1 MASVSLPAVVGGSVA
16 AVSAGYP
23 ALTLPIILC
32 SIAGAAL
39 FTLITH
45 EPKIYK
51 QCIYFFVSFVTGVS
65 GYELSATILSK
76 AVNCTVP
83 SSVGALIA
91 STIAV
96 TVLTKLVELA
106 QSWRQRR

>member
-65 GYELSATILSK
+65 GYELSAAILSK

-83 SSVGALIA
+83 NSVGALIA

-96 TVLTKLVELA
+96 TVLTKLVEVV

>member
-1 MASVSLPAVVGGSVA
+1 MASITLPAVVGGSVA

-32 SIAGAAL
+32 SVAGAAL

-76 AVNCTVP
+76 AISFTVP
-83 SSVGALIA
+83 NSVGALIA

>member
-1 MASVSLPAVVGGSVA
+1 MASITLPAVVGGSVA
-16 AVSAGYP
+16 AVSTGYP

-45 EPKIYK
+45 EPKICK

-65 GYELSATILSK
+65 GCELSAAILSK
-76 AVNCTVP
+76 AISFTVP
-83 SSVGALIA
+83 NSVGALIA

-96 TVLTKLVELA
+96 TVLTKLVGLA
-106 QSWRQRR
+106 QSWKRDE

>member
-1 MASVSLPAVVGGSVA
+1 MASASLPAVVGGSVA

-83 SSVGALIA
+83 NSVGALIA

-96 TVLTKLVELA
+96 TVLTKLVEFA
-106 QSWRQRR
+106 QSWKRDE

>member
-1 MASVSLPAVVGGSVA
+1 MASITLPTVVGGSVA

-23 ALTLPIILC
+23 ALTLPILLC

-45 EPKIYK
+45 EPKICK
-51 QCIYFFVSFVTGVS
+51 QCIYFFISFVTGVS

-76 AVNCTVP
+76 AINCTVP
-83 SSVGALIA
+83 NSVGALVA

-106 QSWRQRR
+106 QSWKRDE

>member
-1 MASVSLPAVVGGSVA
+1 MASITLPAVVGGSVA

-23 ALTLPIILC
+23 ALTLPILLC

-65 GYELSATILSK
+65 GYELSAAILSK
-76 AVNCTVP
+76 AINCTVP
-83 SSVGALIA
+83 NSVGALIA

-96 TVLTKLVELA
+96 TVLTRLVELV
-106 QSWRQRR
+106 QSWKRGE

>member
-1 MASVSLPAVVGGSVA
+1 MASITLPAVVGGSVA

-23 ALTLPIILC
+23 ALTLPILLC

-65 GYELSATILSK
+65 GYELSAAILSK
-76 AVNCTVP
+76 AINCAVP
-83 SSVGALIA
+83 NSVGALIA

-96 TVLTKLVELA
+96 TVLTKLVEFA
-106 QSWRQRR
+106 QSWKRDE

>member
-1 MASVSLPAVVGGSVA
+1 MASITLPAVVGGSVA

-23 ALTLPIILC
+23 ALTLPILLC

-76 AVNCTVP
+76 AINFTVP

-106 QSWRQRR
+106 QSWKQDE

>member
-1 MASVSLPAVVGGSVA
+1 MASITLPAVIGGSVA
-16 AVSAGYP
+16 AISTGYP
-23 ALTLPIILC
+23 ALTLPILLC

-45 EPKIYK
+45 EPKVCK
-51 QCIYFFVSFVTGVS
+51 QAIYFFVSFVTGVS
-65 GYELSATILSK
+65 GYELSAAILSK
-76 AVNCTVP
+76 AINFTVP
-83 SSVGALIA
+83 NSVGALVA

-106 QSWRQRR
+106 QSWKQRK

>member
-1 MASVSLPAVVGGSVA
+1 MASITLPAVVGGSVA

-23 ALTLPIILC
+23 ALTLPILLC

-76 AVNCTVP
+76 AINCTVP
-83 SSVGALIA
+83 SSVGALVA

-96 TVLTKLVELA
+96 TVLTKLVEFA
-106 QSWRQRR
+106 QSWKRDE

>member
-1 MASVSLPAVVGGSVA
+1 MASITLPAVVGGSVA

-23 ALTLPIILC
+23 ALTLPILLC
-32 SIAGAAL
+32 SMAGAAL

-76 AVNCTVP
+76 AINCTVP
-83 SSVGALIA
+83 NSVGALVA

-96 TVLTKLVELA
+96 TVLTKLVELS
-106 QSWRQRR
+106 QSWKRDE

>member
-1 MASVSLPAVVGGSVA
+1 MASITLPAVVGGSVA

-45 EPKIYK
+45 EPKICK
-51 QCIYFFVSFVTGVS
+51 QVIYFFVSFVTGVS
-65 GYELSATILSK
+65 GYELSASILSK
-76 AVNCTVP
+76 AINFTVP
-83 SSVGALIA
+83 NSVGALIA

-96 TVLTKLVELA
+96 TVLTKLVEFA
-106 QSWRQRR
+106 QSWKRGE

>member
-1 MASVSLPAVVGGSVA
+1 MASITLPAVVGGSVA

-23 ALTLPIILC
+23 ALTLPILLS

-65 GYELSATILSK
+65 GYELSAAMLSK
-76 AVNCTVP
+76 AINFTVP
-83 SSVGALIA
+83 NCVGALIA

-106 QSWRQRR
+106 QSWKQGR

>member
-1 MASVSLPAVVGGSVA
+1 MASITLPAVVGGSVA

-32 SIAGAAL
+32 SVAGAAL

-65 GYELSATILSK
+65 GYELSATMLSK

-83 SSVGALIA
+83 NSVGALIA

>member
-1 MASVSLPAVVGGSVA
+1 MASVTLPAVVGGSVA

-65 GYELSATILSK
+65 GYEPSAAILSK

-83 SSVGALIA
+83 NSVGALIA

>member
-32 SIAGAAL
+32 SVAGAAL

>member
-1 MASVSLPAVVGGSVA
+1 MASVTLPAVVGGSVA

-83 SSVGALIA
+83 NSVGALIA

-96 TVLTKLVELA
+96 TVLTKLVELV
-106 QSWRQRR
+106 QSWKRDE

>member
-76 AVNCTVP
+76 AISFTVP
-83 SSVGALIA
+83 NSVGALIA

-96 TVLTKLVELA
+96 TVLTKLVEVV

>member
-1 MASVSLPAVVGGSVA
+1 MASVTLPAVVGGSVA

-23 ALTLPIILC
+23 DLTLPIILC
-32 SIAGAAL
+32 SVAGAAL

-65 GYELSATILSK
+65 GYELSAAMLSK
-76 AVNCTVP
+76 AINFTVP
-83 SSVGALIA
+83 NSVGALIA

-106 QSWRQRR
+106 RSWKQRK

>member
-32 SIAGAAL
+32 SVAGAAL

-83 SSVGALIA
+83 NSVGALIA

-96 TVLTKLVELA
+96 TVLTKLVEVV

>member
-1 MASVSLPAVVGGSVA
+1 MASVTLPAVVGGSVA

-76 AVNCTVP
+76 AISFTVP
-83 SSVGALIA
+83 NSVGALVA

>member
-1 MASVSLPAVVGGSVA
+1 MASITLPAVVGGSVA

-23 ALTLPIILC
+23 ALTLPILLC

-76 AVNCTVP
+76 AINCTVP
-83 SSVGALIA
+83 NSVGALVA

-96 TVLTKLVELA
+96 TVLTKLVELS
-106 QSWRQRR
+106 QSWKRDE

>member
-1 MASVSLPAVVGGSVA
+1 MASITLPAVVGGSVA

-23 ALTLPIILC
+23 ALTLPILLC

-45 EPKIYK
+45 EPKICK

-76 AVNCTVP
+76 AINFTVP
-83 SSVGALIA
+83 NSVGALIA
-91 STIAV
+91 FGNQ
-96 TVLTKLVELA
+96 LLKGN
-106 QSWRQRR
+106 

>member
-76 AVNCTVP
+76 AINFTVP
-83 SSVGALIA
+83 NSVGALIA

-96 TVLTKLVELA
+96 TVFTKLVELA
-106 QSWRQRR
+106 QSWKRDE

>member
-1 MASVSLPAVVGGSVA
+1 MASVTLPAVVGGSVA

-23 ALTLPIILC
+23 VLTLPIILC

-76 AVNCTVP
+76 AINFTVP
-83 SSVGALIA
+83 NSVGALIA

-96 TVLTKLVELA
+96 TVLTKLVELV
-106 QSWRQRR
+106 QSWKQRR

>member
-1 MASVSLPAVVGGSVA
+1 MASVSLPAVIGGSVA

-32 SIAGAAL
+32 SVAGAAL

-45 EPKIYK
+45 EPQIYK
-51 QCIYFFVSFVTGVS
+51 QCIYFFVSFVTGVF
-65 GYELSATILSK
+65 GYELCAAILSK
-76 AVNCTVP
+76 AINFTVP
-83 SSVGALIA
+83 KSVGALVA

-106 QSWRQRR
+106 QSWKRDE

>member
-23 ALTLPIILC
+23 SLTLPIILC

-45 EPKIYK
+45 EPKIYR

-76 AVNCTVP
+76 AINFTV
-83 SSVGALIA
+83 SNSVGALIA

-96 TVLTKLVELA
+96 TVLTKLVEVV

>member
-1 MASVSLPAVVGGSVA
+1 MASVSLPTVVGGSVA

-45 EPKIYK
+45 EPKICK
-51 QCIYFFVSFVTGVS
+51 QGIYFFVSFVTGVS
-65 GYELSATILSK
+65 GYELSASILSK
-76 AVNCTVP
+76 AINCTV
-83 SSVGALIA
+83 SNSVGALIA

-96 TVLTKLVELA
+96 TVLTKLVEFA
-106 QSWRQRR
+106 QSWKRDE

>member
-1 MASVSLPAVVGGSVA
+1 MASITLPAVVGGSVA

-65 GYELSATILSK
+65 GYELSAAILSK

-106 QSWRQRR
+106 QSWKRDE

>member
-1 MASVSLPAVVGGSVA
+1 MASVTLPTIVGGSVA
-16 AVSAGYP
+16 AISTGYP
-23 ALTLPIILC
+23 TLTLPIILC

-39 FTLITH
+39 FTVVTN
-45 EPKIYK
+45 EPKILK

-76 AVNCTVP
+76 AINFTVP
-83 SSVGALIA
+83 NSVGALIA

-106 QSWRQRR
+106 QSWKRDE

>member
-23 ALTLPIILC
+23 ALTLPILLC

-76 AVNCTVP
+76 AISFTVP
-83 SSVGALIA
+83 NSVGALIA

-96 TVLTKLVELA
+96 TVLTKLVEFA
-106 QSWRQRR
+106 QSWRQRK

>member
-32 SIAGAAL
+32 SVAGAAL

-76 AVNCTVP
+76 AINCTVP
-83 SSVGALIA
+83 NSVGALVA

-96 TVLTKLVELA
+96 TVLTKLVELS
-106 QSWRQRR
+106 QSWKRDE

>member
-83 SSVGALIA
+83 NSVGALIA

>member
-1 MASVSLPAVVGGSVA
+1 MASVALPTIVGGGVA
-16 AVSAGYP
+16 AISTGYP

-65 GYELSATILSK
+65 GYELSAAILSK
-76 AVNCTVP
+76 AINFTVP
-83 SSVGALIA
+83 SSVGALVA

-96 TVLTKLVELA
+96 TVLTKLVEFA
-106 QSWRQRR
+106 QSWKRGK

>member
-1 MASVSLPAVVGGSVA
+1 MASITLPAVVGGSVA

-65 GYELSATILSK
+65 GYELSATMLSK
-76 AVNCTVP
+76 AINFTVP

-96 TVLTKLVELA
+96 TVLTKLVEFA

>member
-65 GYELSATILSK
+65 GYELSATMLSK
-76 AVNCTVP
+76 AINFTVP
-83 SSVGALIA
+83 NSVGALIA

-96 TVLTKLVELA
+96 TVLTKLVEVV

>member
-1 MASVSLPAVVGGSVA
+1 MASITLPAVVGGSVA

-45 EPKIYK
+45 EPKIYR

-76 AVNCTVP
+76 AINFTVP
-83 SSVGALIA
+83 NSVGALIA

-96 TVLTKLVELA
+96 TVLTKLVEVV

>member
-1 MASVSLPAVVGGSVA
+1 MASITLPAVVGGSVA

-23 ALTLPIILC
+23 ALTLPILLC
-32 SIAGAAL
+32 SVAGAAL

-65 GYELSATILSK
+65 GYELSAAILSK

-83 SSVGALIA
+83 NSVGALVA
-91 STIAV
+91 STVAV
-96 TVLTKLVELA
+96 TVLTKLVEFA
-106 QSWRQRR
+106 QSWKRDE

>member
-1 MASVSLPAVVGGSVA
+1 MASITLPAVVGGSVA
-16 AVSAGYP
+16 AISTGYP
-23 ALTLPIILC
+23 ALTLPILLC

-45 EPKIYK
+45 EPKVYK

-65 GYELSATILSK
+65 GYELSAAMLSK
-76 AVNCTVP
+76 AINFTVP
-83 SSVGALIA
+83 NSVGALIA

-106 QSWRQRR
+106 QSWKRDE

>member
-1 MASVSLPAVVGGSVA
+1 MASVTLPAVVGGSVA

-76 AVNCTVP
+76 AISFTVP
-83 SSVGALIA
+83 NSVGALIA